1 VFLALMAPTVAPVE
15 IRSTGDAGLLPVTP
29 AGVLAVAI
37 FGVFLFLV
45 RRRRGRRK

>member
-15 IRSTGDAGLLPVTP
+15 VRSTGDAGLLPLLL
-29 AGVLAVAI
+29 GVLAVAI